1 MSVTSCEGVLIFAEK
16 LRSNVQHPL
25 AIVRLFLS
33 LVKFL
38 IVHLGHMLA
47 FRTARLIAT
56 VNKLKPEYE
65 GGERLMKRLVA
76 MAALV
81 FATIVGTPSVFA
93 LERGII
99 AEDANS
105 VTPLLNGQFA
115 PKTTLKTADGSPVSL
130 QALTMQ
136 KPSIV
141 LFYRGG
147 WCPYCNEQLAQLKDI
162 EKDLVDMG
170 YQILAISPESPERLQ
185 EQKLE
190 TEFLV
195 TLLSDDKVNTIREF
209 GVGFYLDTVTELKY
223 KTYGINLTKDESG
236 NSVLPAPSIFILNK
250 KGQVLFNYVN
260 PDYKVR
266 PSADLVLAVAKSLK
280 QEM

>member
-1 MSVTSCEGVLIFAEK
+1 
-16 LRSNVQHPL
+16 
-25 AIVRLFLS
+25 
-33 LVKFL
+33 
-38 IVHLGHMLA
+38 
-47 FRTARLIAT
+47 
-56 VNKLKPEYE
+56 
-65 GGERLMKRLVA
+65 MKRLVA
-76 MAALV
+76 MAMLMFGCIAG
-81 FATIVGTPSVFA
+81 ASNAYA
-93 LERGII
+93 LERRTI
-99 AEDANS
+99 AEDADS
-105 VTPLLNGQFA
+105 VTPLLNGQVA
-115 PKTTLKTADGSPVSL
+115 PKTTLKMADGSPVSL

-195 TLLSDDKVNTIREF
+195 TLLSDDKLDTIRKF

-223 KTYGINLTKDESG
+223 KTYGISLTKDESG
-236 NSVLPAPSIFILNK
+236 NSVLPAPSIFMLNK
-250 KGQVLFNYVN
+250 KGHVLFSYVN
-260 PDYKVR
+260 PDFKVR
-266 PSADLVLAVAKSLK
+266 PSADLVLAVAKTLK
-280 QEM
+280 KEM

>member
-1 MSVTSCEGVLIFAEK
+1 
-16 LRSNVQHPL
+16 
-25 AIVRLFLS
+25 
-33 LVKFL
+33 
-38 IVHLGHMLA
+38 
-47 FRTARLIAT
+47 
-56 VNKLKPEYE
+56 
-65 GGERLMKRLVA
+65 MKRLVA
-76 MAALV
+76 MAAMV
-81 FATIVGTPSVFA
+81 FACIAGTSSVHA
-93 LERGII
+93 LERGTT

-105 VTPLLNGQFA
+105 VTPLLNGQVA
-115 PKTTLKTADGSPVSL
+115 PKTTLKMADGSPVSL

-170 YQILAISPESPERLQ
+170 YQILAISPESPARLQ

-195 TLLSDDKVNTIREF
+195 TLLSDDKLDTIREF
-209 GVGFYLDTVTELKY
+209 GVGFYVDTMTELKY
-223 KTYGINLTKDESG
+223 KTYGIDLTKDESG
-236 NSVLPAPSIFILNK
+236 KSVLPAPAIFMLDK
-250 KGQVLFNYVN
+250 KGKVLFSYVN

-266 PSADLVLAVAKSLK
+266 PSAELVLSVAKALK
-280 QEM
+280 KEM

>member
-16 LRSNVQHPL
+16 MRSNVQHPL

-56 VNKLKPEYE
+56 ANKLKPEYE

-105 VTPLLNGQFA
+105 VTPRLNGQFA

-195 TLLSDDKVNTIREF
+195 TLLSDDKLNTIREF

>member
-1 MSVTSCEGVLIFAEK
+1 
-16 LRSNVQHPL
+16 
-25 AIVRLFLS
+25 
-33 LVKFL
+33 
-38 IVHLGHMLA
+38 
-47 FRTARLIAT
+47 
-56 VNKLKPEYE
+56 
-65 GGERLMKRLVA
+65 MKRLVSMA
-76 MAALV
+76 MLMFACIAGASNAYALDR
-81 FATIVGTPSVFA
+81 GT
-93 LERGII
+93 I
-99 AEDANS
+99 AEDADS
-105 VTPLLNGQFA
+105 VTPLLNGQVA
-115 PKTTLKTADGSPVSL
+115 PKATLKMADGSPVSL

-195 TLLSDDKVNTIREF
+195 TLLSDDKLDTIREF

-223 KTYGINLTKDESG
+223 KTYGINLKKMK
-236 NSVLPAPSIFILNK
+236 VVIVFYQHPASSCSIK
-250 KGQVLFNYVN
+250 KGRFC
-260 PDYKVR
+260 
-266 PSADLVLAVAKSLK
+266 LAMLTQTSKFARR
-280 QEM
+280 QI

>member
-1 MSVTSCEGVLIFAEK
+1 
-16 LRSNVQHPL
+16 
-25 AIVRLFLS
+25 
-33 LVKFL
+33 
-38 IVHLGHMLA
+38 
-47 FRTARLIAT
+47 
-56 VNKLKPEYE
+56 
-65 GGERLMKRLVA
+65 MKRLVA
-76 MAALV
+76 MAMLMFGCIAG
-81 FATIVGTPSVFA
+81 ASNAYA
-93 LERGII
+93 LERGTI
-99 AEDANS
+99 AENADS
-105 VTPLLNGQFA
+105 VTPLLNGQVA
-115 PKTTLKTADGSPVSL
+115 PKTTLKMADGSPVSL

-195 TLLSDDKVNTIREF
+195 TLLSDDKLDTIREF

-236 NSVLPAPSIFILNK
+236 NSVLPAPSIFMLNK
-250 KGQVLFNYVN
+250 KGQVLFSYVN
-260 PDYKVR
+260 PDFKVR
-266 PSADLVLAVAKSLK
+266 PSADLVLAVAKTLK
-280 QEM
+280 KEM

>member
-1 MSVTSCEGVLIFAEK
+1 MSVASCEGVLIFAANM
-16 LRSNVQHPL
+16 RHNAHPL

>member
-1 MSVTSCEGVLIFAEK
+1 MIFAANM
-16 LRSNVQHPL
+16 RRNVHL
-25 AIVRLFLS
+25 LVIVRLFLS

-38 IVHLGHMLA
+38 IVLLGHMLA
-47 FRTARLIAT
+47 LRTARLIASA
-56 VNKLKPEYE
+56 NKLKPEYE
-65 GGERLMKRLVA
+65 GGDRLMKRLVA

-195 TLLSDDKVNTIREF
+195 TLLSDDKLNTIREF

>member
-1 MSVTSCEGVLIFAEK
+1 
-16 LRSNVQHPL
+16 
-25 AIVRLFLS
+25 
-33 LVKFL
+33 
-38 IVHLGHMLA
+38 
-47 FRTARLIAT
+47 
-56 VNKLKPEYE
+56 
-65 GGERLMKRLVA
+65 MKRLVA
-76 MAALV
+76 MAMLMFGCIAG
-81 FATIVGTPSVFA
+81 ASNAYA
-93 LERGII
+93 LERGTI
-99 AEDANS
+99 AEDADS
-105 VTPLLNGQFA
+105 VTPLLNGQVA
-115 PKTTLKTADGSPVSL
+115 PKTTLKMADGSPVSL

-170 YQILAISPESPERLQ
+170 YQILAISPESPDRLQ

-195 TLLSDDKVNTIREF
+195 TLLSDDKLDTIREF

-236 NSVLPAPSIFILNK
+236 NGVLPAPSIFMLNK
-250 KGQVLFNYVN
+250 KGQVLFSYVN
-260 PDYKVR
+260 PDFKVR
-266 PSADLVLAVAKSLK
+266 PSADLVLAVAKTLK
-280 QEM
+280 KEM

>member
-1 MSVTSCEGVLIFAEK
+1 
-16 LRSNVQHPL
+16 
-25 AIVRLFLS
+25 
-33 LVKFL
+33 
-38 IVHLGHMLA
+38 
-47 FRTARLIAT
+47 
-56 VNKLKPEYE
+56 
-65 GGERLMKRLVA
+65 MKRLVA

-99 AEDANS
+99 AKDANS

-195 TLLSDDKVNTIREF
+195 TLLSDDKLNTIREF

>member
-1 MSVTSCEGVLIFAEK
+1 MAMLMFAFIAGA
-16 LRSNVQHPL
+16 SN
-25 AIVRLFLS
+25 A
-33 LVKFL
+33 
-38 IVHLGHMLA
+38 
-47 FRTARLIAT
+47 
-56 VNKLKPEYE
+56 Y
-65 GGERLMKRLVA
+65 
-76 MAALV
+76 
-81 FATIVGTPSVFA
+81 A
-93 LERGII
+93 LERSTI
-99 AEDANS
+99 AEDADS
-105 VTPLLNGQFA
+105 VTPLLNGQVA
-115 PKTTLKTADGSPVSL
+115 PKTTLKMADGSPVSL

-195 TLLSDDKVNTIREF
+195 TLLSDNKLDTIRAF

-223 KTYGINLTKDESG
+223 KTYGINLTKDKSG
-236 NSVLPAPSIFILNK
+236 NSVLPAPSIFMLNK
-250 KGQVLFNYVN
+250 KGQVLFSYVN
-260 PDYKVR
+260 PDFKVR
-266 PSADLVLAVAKSLK
+266 PSADLVLAVAKTLK
-280 QEM
+280 KEM

>member
-1 MSVTSCEGVLIFAEK
+1 MK
-16 LRSNVQHPL
+16 
-25 AIVRLFLS
+25 
-33 LVKFL
+33 K
-38 IVHLGHMLA
+38 
-47 FRTARLIAT
+47 LIAT
-56 VNKLKPEYE
+56 
-65 GGERLMKRLVA
+65 
-76 MAALV
+76 AALM
-81 FATIVGTPSVFA
+81 FACIAGTSYVHA
-93 LERGII
+93 LERDTI

-105 VTPLLNGQFA
+105 VTPLLNGQVA
-115 PKTTLKTADGSPVSL
+115 PKTTLKMADGSPVSF

-162 EKDLVDMG
+162 EKDLIDMG

-195 TLLSDDKVNTIREF
+195 TLLSDDKLDTIRGF
-209 GVGFYLDTVTELKY
+209 GVGFYVDTMTELKY
-223 KTYGINLTKDESG
+223 KTYGIDLTKDESG
-236 NSVLPAPSIFILNK
+236 KSVLPAPAIFMLDK
-250 KGQVLFNYVN
+250 KGKVLFSYVN

-266 PSADLVLAVAKSLK
+266 PSAELVLAVAKTLK
-280 QEM
+280 KEM